1 MAARRGWN
9 CRHRTAPAARCG
21 WRSRMTGRAS
31 RPSSSKR
38 CSSPSAGWR
47 RAATGRPAAPGSACR
62 SPATSAGAWRRCGA
76 AEPPRRRAGGLGQ
89 PAGRKFRRMEPEAS
103 PMVDRIESRLER
115 LGLAPEDAA
124 RQAGLPVDFLDR
136 LRAGKTLPPRGKR
149 LVALAEA
156 LATSVSYLVGL
167 DPDTAPRPSCWRRSR
182 ARSACS
188 PAMRKPCCGPIASS
202 ISRPR
207 RRCC

>member
-1 MAARRGWN
+1 
-9 CRHRTAPAARCG
+9 
-21 WRSRMTGRAS
+21 
-31 RPSSSKR
+31 
-38 CSSPSAGWR
+38 
-47 RAATGRPAAPGSACR
+47 
-62 SPATSAGAWRRCGA
+62 
-76 AEPPRRRAGGLGQ
+76 
-89 PAGRKFRRMEPEAS
+89 MEPEAS

-167 DPDTAPRPSCWRRSR
+167 DPDTAPPAELLEEEQGSLGLLAGDEEALLRAYRQLDFPTKAAVLLIARKLAGPEPDAAPPRQLGRGRR
-182 ARSACS
+182 
-188 PAMRKPCCGPIASS
+188 
-202 ISRPR
+202 
-207 RRCC
+207 